1 MDGVLHLVSLHP
13 SIPPNT
19 PLPEETARA
28 FEEAHDQVLLRVDS
42 INKQYAD
49 QAVLADVA
57 FEIQAGEI
65 IGIIGPNGAGKT
77 TLLEAL
83 AGVLPTDTGNVRWR
97 GRTLPV
103 SRRREAIF
111 YLPDGVRPYQDQPV
125 TRVLSFFADVYRR
138 SADDITDTIEAVGL
152 RPVLL
157 KRVHSLS
164 KGYGRRLLLALGL
177 LTPHPLLLMDEPFDG
192 FDLRQTRDIVGVL
205 RKEVARGRTLVLAIH
220 QLLDAERV
228 CDRFILLADGRVRG
242 VGTLNDLRLRTGI
255 ADGSL
260 EDIFLALT

>member
-1 MDGVLHLVSLHP
+1 MMVRRWCGVAVKRGNEVFAGSAC
-13 SIPPNT
+13 SSD
-19 PLPEETARA
+19 
-28 FEEAHDQVLLRVDS
+28 EAQAQILRVDS
-42 INKQYAD
+42 ITKQYVD
-49 QAVLADVA
+49 QAALADVS
-57 FEIQAGEI
+57 FDIKAGEI
-65 IGIIGPNGAGKT
+65 LGIIGPNGAGKT
-77 TLLEAL
+77 TLLEAV
-83 AGVLPTDTGNVRWR
+83 AGILPIDKGDVRWH
-97 GRTLPV
+97 GRQLPA

-125 TRVLSFFADVYRR
+125 TRVLTFFADVYRR
-138 SADDITDTIEAVGL
+138 STNEVEDTVESLGL
-152 RPVLL
+152 TPVFR

-164 KGYGRRLLLALGL
+164 KGYGRRLMLALGL

-205 RKEVARGRTLVLAIH
+205 RRAASRGRTLVLAIH

-242 VGTLNDLRLRTGI
+242 AGTLNDLRARTGI
-255 ADGSL
+255 ANGRL